1 MKYHEATKPAF
12 NVGPASARQRNAISL
27 GHHRSASETP
37 FKLRSLAGRI
47 WPAFSAIWILSPLI
61 KKKLS
66 ELDPHWQ
73 NFLDPRHVASQ
84 RIQDYLEGFFKFFS
98 NINEVLS
105 GEQEKE
111 SIIRV
116 RMG

>member
-1 MKYHEATKPAF
+1 MSHLSVLKAF
-12 NVGPASARQRNAISL
+12 L
-27 GHHRSASETP
+27 
-37 FKLRSLAGRI
+37 
-47 WPAFSAIWILSPLI
+47 
-61 KKKLS
+61 
-66 ELDPHWQ
+66 
-73 NFLDPRHVASQ
+73 
-84 RIQDYLEGFFKFFS
+84 KFFS